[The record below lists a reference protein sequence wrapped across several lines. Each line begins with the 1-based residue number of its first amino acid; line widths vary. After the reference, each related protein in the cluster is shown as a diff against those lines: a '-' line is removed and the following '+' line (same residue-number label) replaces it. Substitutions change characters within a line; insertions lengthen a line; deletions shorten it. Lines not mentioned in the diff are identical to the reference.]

1 VVVTQRSGAAPL
13 RIGIDLASWIN
24 CRGFGRFTRELV
36 KALVRR
42 DSANR
47 YVFFLDPESARAD
60 DLPAGAERVVVAT
73 REAPARAAS
82 ADGSRSVSDL
92 LKMSFAV
99 MNEPLD
105 LFFFPTNYTFFPI
118 PKPIPVVVAIHD
130 ATTALHPELIFS
142 NPRARLFWRAK
153 EWLSIRQSRALVT
166 VSENAK
172 AAVVA
177 HLGVAAERITVLPE
191 AASSCFAPR
200 ALRAEDESRLLA
212 IGASPLDGYILH
224 VGGVSPHKNL
234 ARLVRAFA
242 RIAHDA
248 RHARLRLVLAGDTG
262 GHDVF
267 TSSLAEVS
275 ELVARE
281 SLAQR
286 VVLTGYV
293 DDDLLARL
301 YNGASVLA
309 FPSFNEGFGLPAVE
323 AMASGTPVVASR
335 AGSLPEVLGDAAI
348 FFDPADDAALELALR
363 DVLENADVRER
374 LRAAGLARARH
385 FSWDRAAG
393 LLVDLFTR
401 TAGRR

>member
-1 VVVTQRSGAAPL
+1 MVVTRGSPARPL

-36 KALVRR
+36 KALAAR
-42 DSANR
+42 DTVNR
-47 YVFFLDPESARAD
+47 YVYFLDPESARAA
-60 DLPAGAERVVVAT
+60 DLPDAAERVVVAT

-82 ADGSRSVSDL
+82 AAGNRSVADVL
-92 LKMSFAV
+92 RMSIAV
-99 MNEPLD
+99 MSKPLD

-118 PKPIPVVVAIHD
+118 PKPMPVIVAIHD

-142 NPRARLFWRAK
+142 NARARFFWRAK
-153 EWLSIRQSRALVT
+153 EWLSIRQSSALVT

-172 AAVVA
+172 SALVS

-191 AASSCFAPR
+191 AASPHFGPR
-200 ALRAEDESRLLA
+200 VLSAEEEARLEV
-212 IGASPLDGYILH
+212 IGAPARDGYILH
-224 VGGVSPHKNL
+224 VGGVSPHKNI

-242 RIAHDA
+242 NLARDP

-281 SLAQR
+281 ALADR

-293 DDDLLARL
+293 DDELLALL
-301 YNGASVLA
+301 YNGAGVLA

-323 AMASGTPVVASR
+323 AMASGTPVAASR
-335 AGSLPEVLGDAAI
+335 AGSLPEVLGDAAVY
-348 FFDPADDAALELALR
+348 FDPGDDAAIERALR
-363 DVLENADVRER
+363 DVLESAELRAR
-374 LRAAGLARARH
+374 LRAAGLARARD
-385 FSWDRAAG
+385 FSWDRAAA
-393 LLVDLFTR
+393 LLIDLFDR
-401 TAGRR
+401 TAARR

>member
-1 VVVTQRSGAAPL
+1 MTRNAHARPL

-36 KALVRR
+36 TALVRR
-42 DSANR
+42 DTANR

-60 DLPAGAERVVVAT
+60 DLPAAAERVVVAT

-82 ADGSRSVSDL
+82 ADGSRRIADVM
-92 LKMSFAV
+92 KMSFAV

-118 PKPIPVVVAIHD
+118 PKPIPVIVAIHD

-172 AAVVA
+172 AAMVA
-177 HLGVAAERITVLPE
+177 HLGVAADRITVLPE
-191 AASSCFAPR
+191 AAASCFAPR
-200 ALRAEDESRLLA
+200 ELSDADVSRLRS
-212 IGASPLDGYILH
+212 IGVSPRDGYILH

-242 RIAHDA
+242 SLARDA
-248 RHARLRLVLAGDTG
+248 RHAQLRLVLAGDTG
-262 GHDVF
+262 GQDVF

-275 ELVARE
+275 ELVASE
-281 SLAQR
+281 QLAQR
-286 VVLTGYV
+286 VVLTGYI
-293 DDDLLARL
+293 DDELLARL

-335 AGSLPEVLGDAAI
+335 AGSLPEVLGDAAL
-348 FFDPADDAALELALR
+348 FFDPSDDAAIARALR
-363 DVLENADVRER
+363 DVLENADVRAR
-374 LRAAGLARARH
+374 LSAAGLARARH
-385 FSWDRAAG
+385 FSWDRAADI
-393 LLVDLFTR
+393 LIELFTR
-401 TAGRR
+401 TAARR